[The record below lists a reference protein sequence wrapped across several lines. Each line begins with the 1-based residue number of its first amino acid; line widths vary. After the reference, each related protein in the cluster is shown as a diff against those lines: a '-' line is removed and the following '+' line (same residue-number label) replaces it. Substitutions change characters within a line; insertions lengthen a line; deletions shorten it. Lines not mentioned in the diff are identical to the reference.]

1 MGASPRLLGASPG
14 GKCPGTKPIRVAWLH
29 LADGSCQPASS
40 GADAFLRPALPTHPY
55 LGPARLPSPAVGS
68 VVCVCGHALCFLRVL
83 LCRSSDQRSL
93 AWSPAFFFPGIGVRP
108 LSKGGGR
115 RQLSSWGRFC
125 WGDGHCHPGQTP
137 PPFAHTSLL
146 SPPPPHGWIH
156 IFQKAPW
163 PRPLVSLL
171 WLGLGS
177 ILFPTSFCS
186 FQLSEVS
193 TLQATLHP
201 SPSAERCPRGC
212 VPGDVLSAEGPT
224 SQALGSV
231 PRGRAGLRG
240 GDPGAILK
248 GGGLL
253 VDPEFTH

>member
-1 MGASPRLLGASPG
+1 MEGAWADRPRDPGHILSPGLSLSAVKQRLGGPPMGASPRLLGASPG
-14 GKCPGTKPIRVAWLH
+14 GKCPGTKPIRAAWLH

-93 AWSPAFFFPGIGVRP
+93 AWSPAFFFPGIRVRP

-125 WGDGHCHPGQTP
+125 WGDGHCHRGQTP

-146 SPPPPHGWIH
+146 SPPPPPRVDSYFPKGPVASPTRV
-156 IFQKAPW
+156 APVVGAG
-163 PRPLVSLL
+163 LNSFSNFLL
-171 WLGLGS
+171 
-177 ILFPTSFCS
+177 LFP
-186 FQLSEVS
+186 
-193 TLQATLHP
+193 
-201 SPSAERCPRGC
+201 AE
-212 VPGDVLSAEGPT
+212 
-224 SQALGSV
+224 
-231 PRGRAGLRG
+231 
-240 GDPGAILK
+240 
-248 GGGLL
+248 
-253 VDPEFTH
+253 